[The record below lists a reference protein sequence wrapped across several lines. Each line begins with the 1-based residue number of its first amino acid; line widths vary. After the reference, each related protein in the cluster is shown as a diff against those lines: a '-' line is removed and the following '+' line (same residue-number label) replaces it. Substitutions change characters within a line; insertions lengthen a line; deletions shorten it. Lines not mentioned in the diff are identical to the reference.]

1 MASLDQQERQ
11 APMNALKI
19 AHLIVGMGLVI
30 AAFLSGTV
38 LFAIAGVILATAGWF
53 GLCPMA
59 RVLARAR
66 K

>member
-1 MASLDQQERQ
+1 MASLDPQERQ
-11 APMNALKI
+11 NLVNAIKI

-30 AAFLSGTV
+30 AAVLSGTV